1 MRLSKIKLINWMYF
15 QNITLDIK
23 GNTMLT
29 GTNASGKSSIIDA
42 LQFVLVGN
50 LKSVKFNTAA
60 DEITK
65 RTLESYVRGF
75 VNDDHVKYLRD
86 GDVTSHI
93 SLEISHGNT
102 SSLIGVVVD
111 ISSGYTKTRF
121 YFVENCSITDDL
133 YITEINNIKQVKTY
147 TEFKKTINLSLGK
160 NLEEFNSVSQYQ
172 QKQRSF
178 FGILPDKYSK
188 LLPKAIGFKSIS
200 KVESFVND
208 FLLDD
213 EKINIEGLKNNITR
227 LSSLQKAI
235 EEEQEK
241 LVKLEKISTE
251 YENTIRH
258 SEKIKLNSVLISKV
272 KIEQL
277 KSTLTSLEK
286 DTKLF
291 NSKNDD
297 LEKKQ
302 TILKDDIKL
311 SNDTITSIKVDINQN
326 SSYQTIRT
334 LNEDLSRIR
343 IELEKAKEN
352 QFRLSDRLKL
362 EKEIIKTIRN
372 FDKQQFSKT
381 FEYLEANNYNSS
393 DLRAV
398 LVDYEQQLKIYIKN
412 SNDILV
418 TLNKDKDEIVKTIID
433 TRNVVDNLK
442 KNIKPYPHYVYS
454 LINKVNSV
462 LFEKYQRNIIIQPVC
477 ELSELIN
484 EDWRNAVEGYLN
496 TQRFDLI
503 IEPKY
508 FNDALEVYENIKK
521 QENIFGI
528 GIVDCR
534 KFENDINPLENTLS
548 EYIVSENRY
557 ARNYLY
563 SLLNKVYRV
572 ERVQDITNHNNSI
585 TKGCMTY
592 RNNVARQIGNSVY
605 QYPFI
610 GTKANQLYLD
620 KKQAE
625 LTELILRDEDFKAK
639 ISKLDSIIIKT
650 EKSTVSSLIDRDNP
664 LISSVDDLIQL
675 RNRKN
680 VLEDDLN
687 RLGNDPSYIDLCD
700 KLLSEEK
707 KLYSLNQKQSEYDRE
722 IGANNQTLRML
733 ISDHLKYKNNLV
745 YLEGTYLD
753 LIKTIN
759 NEVQVKDMYN
769 QYISEKELNFELVIK
784 KIENSNVQY
793 NSLYHNSITI
803 LQQSMTEFN
812 VLYNFSAEPTYDNI
826 DKYKSF
832 KQEIEFNNLTRYLK
846 DLEDLKSK
854 TNDIFEENFIQELRN
869 MIRVAKSQI
878 DHLNSILKTK
888 HFGEHQYQLKFSR
901 SKNSEFAEYYD
912 VIMDEYNIDYDL
924 FNDVLVNKNRA
935 IIKKLFNKLTKI
947 EDDKYAIDLQDYRK
961 YIDVDIE
968 IKTST
973 SKRLLSE
980 VKHTQSGGESQVP
993 YYIIAAASF
1002 QQTLIRNREKDSSLC
1017 IVLFDE
1023 AFNNMDS
1030 QRVSSMM
1037 KFYNELNIQI
1047 FLSLTGEKLY
1057 SIAKYVD
1064 STLVIIR
1071 DGIAADVMPFEGDFN
1086 DQ

>member
-42 LQFVLVGN
+42 LQFVLVGS

-65 RTLESYVRGF
+65 RTLESYVRGY
-75 VNDDHVKYLRD
+75 VNDDHMKYLRE
-86 GDVTSHI
+86 GDVTAHI

-102 SSLIGVVVD
+102 SSLIGAVID

-121 YFVENCSITDDL
+121 YFVDDCFISDDL
-133 YITEINNIKQVKTY
+133 FIAESSNSKLVRTY
-147 TEFKKTINLSLGK
+147 TEFKKTLNNSLGK
-160 NLEEFNSVSQYQ
+160 NLEEFNSVAQYQ

-188 LLPKAIGFKSIS
+188 LLPKAIGFRSIS

-213 EKINIEGLKNNITR
+213 GKIDIDGLKSNITR
-227 LSSLQKAI
+227 LSSLQKSI

-241 LVKLEKISTE
+241 LVKLEKISLE
-251 YENTIRH
+251 YENISRH
-258 SEKIKLNSVLISKV
+258 SEKIKVNNVLISKV

-277 KSTLTSLEK
+277 KVILSRLEK
-286 DTKLF
+286 DTILIKG
-291 NSKNDD
+291 KNDD
-297 LEKKQ
+297 LKNKQ
-302 TILKDDIKL
+302 GILKDEIKS
-311 SNDTITSIKVDINQN
+311 SNDTITSIKLDINQN

-334 LNEDLSRIR
+334 LREDLSKIR
-343 IELEKAKEN
+343 VEIERTKEN
-352 QFRLSDRLKL
+352 NSRLIDRLKQ
-362 EKEIIKTIRN
+362 EKEIIKAIRN
-372 FDKQQFSKT
+372 LDKQQFSMT
-381 FEYLEANNYNSS
+381 FEYLQKDNYSTNE
-393 DLRAV
+393 LRSV
-398 LVDYEQQLKIYIKN
+398 LIDYNQQLKAYIKN
-412 SNDILV
+412 SNDRLV
-418 TLNKDKDEIVKTIID
+418 SLNKDKDEIVKKVID
-433 TRNVVDNLK
+433 TKNIVDNLEK
-442 KNIKPYPHYVYS
+442 DIKPYPQYVYT
-454 LINKVNSV
+454 LINKVNAA
-462 LFEKYQRNIIIQPVC
+462 LFDKYQRNILIQPIC
-477 ELSELIN
+477 ELSELLN
-484 EDWRNAVEGYLN
+484 EDWRNAIEGYLN

-508 FNDALEVYENIKK
+508 FSDALDIYENIKRK
-521 QENIFGI
+521 ENIYGV

-534 KFENDINPLENTLS
+534 KYETDVIPQEHTLS
-548 EYIVSENRY
+548 EYVTSENRY

-563 SLLNKVYRV
+563 SLLNKVTRV
-572 ERVQDITNHNNSI
+572 ERIQDLSNYTNSI

-592 RNNVARQIGNSVY
+592 RNNVARQIGSNVY

-610 GTKANQLYLD
+610 GTKANQLHLE

-625 LTELILRDEDFKAK
+625 LSELILKETDLKNEVLVLESV
-639 ISKLDSIIIKT
+639 ISKA
-650 EKSTVSSLIDRDNP
+650 EKSGSSNLIDRDNP

-675 RNRKN
+675 KNRKN
-680 VLEDDLN
+680 KLEDDLN
-687 RLGNDPSYIDLCD
+687 LLGSDPSYIDLSD
-700 KLLSEEK
+700 KLQSEEK
-707 KLYSLNQKQSEYDRE
+707 KLDLLNKKHSEFDRE
-722 IGANNQTLRML
+722 IGGNDQTLQML
-733 ISDHLKYKNNLV
+733 ITDYQRNKNELEALELKYVDLV
-745 YLEGTYLD
+745 
-753 LIKTIN
+753 KTIK
-759 NEVQVKDMYN
+759 NETQVNDLYI
-769 QYISEKELNFELVIK
+769 QYISEKELNFDLVIK
-784 KIENSNVQY
+784 KIENSNVQF
-793 NSLYHNSITI
+793 NSLYHNSITA

-812 VLYNFSAEPTYDNI
+812 VLYNFSAEPIYLSI
-826 DKYKSF
+826 DKYNKY
-832 KQEIEFNNLTRYLK
+832 KQEIEYNNLTKYIH
-846 DLEDLKSK
+846 DLEDLRSK
-854 TNDIFEENFIQELRN
+854 TNDIFRENFIQELRN
-869 MIRVAKSQI
+869 MIRVAKNQI

-888 HFGEHQYQLKFSR
+888 FFGEHQYQLKFSR
-901 SKNSEFAEYYD
+901 SKNNEYAEYYD
-912 VIMDEYNIDYDL
+912 VIMDEYNMDYDL
-924 FNDVLVNKNRA
+924 FNDVLVNKNKA
-935 IIKKLFNKLTKI
+935 IINRLFTKLTKI

-968 IKTST
+968 IKSST
-973 SKRLLSE
+973 GKKMLSE

-993 YYIIAAASF
+993 FYIIAAASF
-1002 QQTLIRNREKDSSLC
+1002 QQTLMRNREKDSSLC

-1071 DGIAADVMPFEGDFN
+1071 DGIAADVTPFEGDFN
-1086 DQ
+1086 ER